1 MSQKSSEETLILE
14 SNELTKQKEREN
26 FSKKTLLL
34 KKSIQRVEDQGK
46 RGKLKTVTT
55 QITTELL
62 DYIKQNFDGYSL
74 LVLSYII
81 LGALIS
87 IRKLFMTAF
96 LDTDEFL
103 NEKLGLAKQRI
114 SKNPSRA
121 KAKNSSSGNLPANKE
136 LTAETLRTLFN
147 KSLMSELEKFKSSKI
162 HLNMDLFDKIQST
175 LYKMKIPTMIGGV
188 SEQDVIKFEEEKII
202 NPLFR
207 KLFSEPLPNKAIL
220 QLIKESQYDTKNFA
234 DMVGINIDNIVNKEG
249 ILDNGAFFPKND
261 GNNEIDVNNLYTGS
275 DIEYGT
281 TEKKGENIRMEL
293 IKINEA
299 EENGKDRN
307 SNLLWKKD
315 KTFFEFDIPTYL
327 EMTKEDNENM
337 TLDDI
342 KNAFFRNLEKI
353 NNDANFASF
362 KQDLRQNKFAL
373 KIGEIADNEEQVVKE
388 LKNKSIFGYYFFGIG
403 KDYANFIKNEILSS
417 GKSSDLK
424 RIDIDEILSSQK
436 LELNNDNSEKP
447 FNEFKGKTYNLT
459 SNYYDLNLDD
469 SNPYEFSSKNNWKEN
484 ISKYMEEKK
493 EKEEKA
499 SNEIIKQIKK
509 EVENTKF
516 YQNVKVENFVN
527 NINENTFLISDYNE
541 KEKRSFVFYNLLIS
555 CQSLRFNLQQNNLF
569 GPFFFMKNN

>member
-1 MSQKSSEETLILE
+1 MSQKSPEAEKISEA
-14 SNELTKQKEREN
+14 NDLTKQKERDN
-26 FSKKTLLL
+26 LSKKTLLL

-46 RGKLKTVTT
+46 RGKIKSVTT
-55 QITTELL
+55 QITKELL

-103 NEKLGLAKQRI
+103 SEKLGLAKQKI

-121 KAKNSSSGNLPANKE
+121 KAKNLGNAAANKE

-202 NPLFR
+202 NPLFK

-234 DMVGINIDNIVNKEG
+234 DMVGINLDSIVNKEG
-249 ILDNGAFFPKND
+249 ILDDGAFFPKNE
-261 GNNEIDVNNLYTGS
+261 GNNELDNNNMYTGS
-275 DIEYGT
+275 DIEYGS

-307 SNLLWKKD
+307 NNAWKKD
-315 KTFFEFDIPTYL
+315 KVFFEFDIPTYL
-327 EMTKEDNENM
+327 ELTKQDNENM
-337 TLDDI
+337 TIDDI
-342 KNAFFRNLEKI
+342 KNAFYKNLEKI
-353 NNDANFASF
+353 NTDANYSLY
-362 KQDLRQNKFAL
+362 KKELRNNKYSL
-373 KIGEIADNEEQVVKE
+373 NIGEIDEYEENIIKE
-388 LKNKSIFGYYFFGIG
+388 FKAKSIFGYYFYG
-403 KDYANFIKNEILSS
+403 KGNDYVNFIRNEILSS
-417 GKSSDLK
+417 GKSSDIK
-424 RIDIDEILSSQK
+424 RIDLGNILSSQK
-436 LELNNDNSEKP
+436 LELNNDDDKV
-447 FNEFKGKTYNLT
+447 FNEFRGKTYNPMY
-459 SNYYDLNLDD
+459 NYELSLDD
-469 SNPYEFSSKNNWKEN
+469 SSPYEFNTNYKWKEN
-484 ISKYMEEKK
+484 ESKYMNEKI

-509 EVENTKF
+509 AVENTKF
-516 YQNVKVENFVN
+516 YQNVKVENLVDK
-527 NINENTFLISDYNE
+527 INENTFLISDYNE

-555 CQSLRFNLQQNNLF
+555 CQTLGFNLQQNNPF
-569 GPFFFMKNN
+569 SEFFFVKNN